1 MPHPDPTPPPA
12 GPIDLH
18 SHLLPGIDDGC
29 DSLDESLD
37 AINLLKQA
45 GYVGTV
51 CTPHVWHELFPD
63 NQPQNIHRWVKN
75 LRLALADR
83 NIDYPLWPGGEVRL
97 FPDFND
103 HFATRPVPTL
113 AGTNRVLC
121 DMFSDDWPDWAIPAL
136 QLLLDR
142 GYQPI
147 LAHPERINV
156 PDDEWTRRI
165 DEVRDMGVWLQGNF
179 EAFTGGLGRRA
190 DHRVRDLASQNA
202 YTFFALDMHRPHSLP
217 DRLDGR
223 HIAINELGQPAIDRL
238 TDHHLRQLILSPDAP
253 PNPHPY

>member
-1 MPHPDPTPPPA
+1 MNSPPPA

-37 AINLLKQA
+37 AIAQLKQA
-45 GYVGTV
+45 GYVGTI

-63 NQPQNIHRWVKN
+63 NQPLNIQRWVKN

-83 NIDYPLWPGGEVRL
+83 HIDYTLWPGAEVRL
-97 FPDFND
+97 FPGFVD
-103 HFATRPVPTL
+103 HFATRPIPTL
-113 AGTNRVLC
+113 AHTNRVLC

-136 QLLLDR
+136 QHIIHR

-156 PDDEWTRRI
+156 DPDTWTARI
-165 DEVRDMGVWLQGNF
+165 DEVRNLGVWLQGNL

-190 DHRVRDLASQNA
+190 DQYIRQLASQNA
-202 YTFFALDMHRPHSLP
+202 YTFLALDMHRPYSLP

-223 HIAINELGQPAIDRL
+223 AIATEELGQDTLAKL
-238 TDHHLRQLILSPDAP
+238 TDHHVRQLILAPDTP
-253 PNPHPY
+253 PNPHPV

>member
-1 MPHPDPTPPPA
+1 MTSPPPA

-37 AINLLKQA
+37 AIARLQQA
-45 GYVGTV
+45 GYVGTI
-51 CTPHVWHELFPD
+51 CTPHVWNELFPD
-63 NQPQNIHRWVKN
+63 NDAPRIRRWVDQ
-75 LRLALADR
+75 LAHALADR
-83 NIDYPLWPGGEVRL
+83 GIDYPLWPGGEVRL
-97 FPDFND
+97 FPAFTRHYD
-103 HFATRPVPTL
+103 TRPIPTL

-121 DMFSDDWPDWAIPAL
+121 DMFSDRWPDWALPAL
-136 QLLLDR
+136 QHMLDR

-156 PDDEWTRRI
+156 EEAVWSRRI
-165 DEVRDMGVWLQGNF
+165 EQARDMGVWLQGNF

-190 DHRVRDLASQNA
+190 DRYIRLLAQRRA
-202 YTFFALDMHRPHSLP
+202 YTFLALDMHRPYALP

-223 HIAINELGQPAIDRL
+223 QIAIDELGHDTVATL
-238 TDHHLRQLILSPDAP
+238 TDARVRELILAPDAP
-253 PNPHPY
+253 ADPSG